1 VIARDVGEF
10 SVLADWTAEE
20 FTAHAVAPCCDFP
33 IAGRKRTVKDGA
45 AQWLEVVRVQ
55 TREELPLVLLVLGG
69 GVWFVEDERTGDILA
84 DTRP

>member
-1 VIARDVGEF
+1 
-10 SVLADWTAEE
+10 
-20 FTAHAVAPCCDFP
+20 
-33 IAGRKRTVKDGA
+33 
-45 AQWLEVVRVQ
+45 VVRVQ